1 MKPFDFVNSISFNKK
16 NLMRGTENDEQSEK
30 EYTPYLSNKALSY
43 YPDTILYSNEMNKL
57 SHLDN
62 ILQYEYLLNS
72 IRPNKRFSKWAK
84 KEVAKE
90 VLAIGKYFKISNRQA
105 EEYLKLLSPDKIKE
119 IVSEIEKI

>member
-1 MKPFDFVNSISFNKK
+1 
-16 NLMRGTENDEQSEK
+16 MRGTENDEQSEK